1 MKLNDLNKQE
11 VAVKALKEN
20 FEVDLNIKGLNKNQ
34 TQTMHNKVKGLISE
48 AKASKNF
55 GAEYP
60 SYMKLVFMEQALKEH
75 YKIAKAAPRTRVITE
90 NEEVNRSQV
99 ILAAQDMVDS
109 VQKMLEEIS
118 DMMVKEMPALVDSV
132 QSEIGVNE
140 AQAFD
145 QTAGQALAELNQCLV
160 SVKGQLDQALAGVT
174 GGDVVD
180 AFDGDVDMGMG
191 DGEVAVDGMDVSDP
205 AMDVTGDMGTT
216 DIDLGGPDEVVGD
229 IDDVNVDVSTGPVGR
244 ARR

>member
-20 FEVDLNIKGLNKNQ
+20 FEVDFNIKGLNKIQ
-34 TQTMHNKVKGLISE
+34 TQTMHNKVKGLIAE
-48 AKASKNF
+48 AKESKNF

-60 SYMKLVFMEQALKEH
+60 AYMKLVFVEQALKEH
-75 YKIAKAAPRTRVITE
+75 YKIAPSAPRTSVITE

-132 QSEIGVNE
+132 QTEIGVNE

-174 GGDVVD
+174 GGQTVD
-180 AFDGDVDMGMG
+180 AFDGDVDTGLG
-191 DGEVAVDGMDVSDP
+191 DGEVGVNSMDVSDP
-205 AMDVTGDMGTT
+205 AIDVTGDMGTD
-216 DIDLGGPDEVVGD
+216 DIEIGAPDAVVGD
-229 IDDVNVDVSTGPVGR
+229 IEDVDVDVSTGPVGR
-244 ARR
+244 AKR

>member
-1 MKLNDLNKQE
+1 LNL
-11 VAVKALKEN
+11 
-20 FEVDLNIKGLNKNQ
+20 KGLNKNQ
-34 TQTMHNKVKGLISE
+34 TQTMHNKVKGLIAE
-48 AKASKNF
+48 AKESKNF
-55 GAEYP
+55 GVEYP

-75 YKIAKAAPRTRVITE
+75 YKSAKSAPRTRVITE

-191 DGEVAVDGMDVSDP
+191 DGEVGVDSMDVSAP
-205 AMDVTGDMGTT
+205 AVDVSGDMGTDQI
-216 DIDLGGPDEVVGD
+216 DIGAPDAVVGD
-229 IDDVNVDVSTGPVGR
+229 IEDVNVDVSTGPVGR

>member
-34 TQTMHNKVKGLISE
+34 TQTMHNKVKGLLAE
-48 AKASKNF
+48 AKESKNF

-60 SYMKLVFMEQALKEH
+60 AYMKLVFVEQALKEH
-75 YKIAKAAPRTRVITE
+75 YRIAPEAPKTNVITE

-109 VQKMLEEIS
+109 VQKMLEEVS
-118 DMMVKEMPALVDSV
+118 DMLVKEMPALVDSV
-132 QSEIGVNE
+132 QTEIGVNE

-145 QTAGQALAELNQCLV
+145 QTTGQALAELNQCLV
-160 SVKGQLDQALAGVT
+160 SVKGQLDQALAGIT

-180 AFDGDVDMGMG
+180 AFDGDVDSGLG
-191 DGEVAVDGMDVSDP
+191 DGEVGVDSMDVSDP
-205 AMDVTGDMGTT
+205 AIDVTGDMGT
-216 DIDLGGPDEVVGD
+216 DMVDANAPDAVVGD
-229 IDDVNVDVSTGPVGR
+229 IEDVDVDVSTGPVGR
-244 ARR
+244 AKR

>member
-1 MKLNDLNKQE
+1 MKLNDLNTKDH
-11 VAVKALKEN
+11 AVKALKEN
-20 FEVDLNIKGLNKNQ
+20 FEVDLKVNGLNKNQ
-34 TQTMHNKVKGLISE
+34 TQTMLNKVRGLISE
-48 AKASKNF
+48 AKEAKSF

-60 SYMKLVFMEQALKEH
+60 SYMKLVFMEQALREH
-75 YKIAKAAPRTRVITE
+75 YKTVPEMKRTRVITE

-99 ILAAQDMVDS
+99 ILDS

-132 QSEIGVNE
+132 QTEIGVNE

-160 SVKGQLDQALAGVT
+160 SVKGQLDQALAGIT

-191 DGEVAVDGMDVSDP
+191 DGEVGVDGMDVSDP
-205 AMDVTGDMGTT
+205 AYDITGDMGTV
-216 DIDLGGPDEVVGD
+216 DVNAPDDVVGD
-229 IDDVNVDVSTGPVGR
+229 IEDVSVDVSTGPVGR
-244 ARR
+244 AKR

>member
-60 SYMKLVFMEQALKEH
+60 AYMKLVFMEQALKEH
-75 YKIAKAAPRTRVITE
+75 YKVAKSAPRTRVITE

-109 VQKMLEEIS
+109 GQKMLEEIS

-132 QSEIGVNE
+132 QTEIGVNE

-160 SVKGQLDQALAGVT
+160 SVKGQLDQALAGIT
-174 GGDVVD
+174 GGNVVD
-180 AFDGDVDMGMG
+180 AFDGDVDSGLG
-191 DGEVAVDGMDVSDP
+191 DGEVGVDSMDVSNP
-205 AMDVTGDMGTT
+205 AIDVTGDMGT
-216 DIDLGGPDEVVGD
+216 DMVDVDAPDAVAGD
-229 IDDVNVDVSTGPVGR
+229 IEDVNVDVSTGPVGR
-244 ARR
+244 AKR

>member
-20 FEVDLNIKGLNKNQ
+20 FEVNLNVKGLNKIQ
-34 TQTMHNKVKGLISE
+34 TQTMHNKVKGLIAE
-48 AKASKNF
+48 AKESKNF

-60 SYMKLVFMEQALKEH
+60 SYMKLVFMEQALREH
-75 YKIAKAAPRTRVITE
+75 YKIAPSAPRTKVITE

-132 QSEIGVNE
+132 QTEIGVNE

-160 SVKGQLDQALAGVT
+160 SVKGQLDQALAGIT

-180 AFDGDVDMGMG
+180 AFDGDVDSGLG
-191 DGEVAVDGMDVSDP
+191 DGEVGVDSMDVSAP
-205 AMDVTGDMGTT
+205 AVDVSGDMGT
-216 DIDLGGPDEVVGD
+216 DQIDVGAPDAVVGD
-229 IDDVNVDVSTGPVGR
+229 IEDVDVDVSTGPVGR

>member
-1 MKLNDLNKQE
+1 MKLNDLNAKE
-11 VAVKALKEN
+11 HAVTALKEN
-20 FEVDLNIKGLNKNQ
+20 FEVNLNVKGLNKIQ
-34 TQTMHNKVKGLISE
+34 TQTMLNKVRGLISE
-48 AKASKNF
+48 AKEAKTF

-75 YKIAKAAPRTRVITE
+75 YKIVPNMPRTKVITE

-118 DMMVKEMPALVDSV
+118 DMMVKEMPALIDSV
-132 QSEIGVNE
+132 QTEIGVNE

-160 SVKGQLDQALAGVT
+160 SVKGQLDQALAGIT

-205 AMDVTGDMGTT
+205 VVDIEGDMGTDVVA
-216 DIDLGGPDEVVGD
+216 DIE
-229 IDDVNVDVSTGPVGR
+229 DVNVDVSTGPVGR

>member
-1 MKLNDLNKQE
+1 MKLNDLNNKTH
-11 VAVKALKEN
+11 AVKALKEN
-20 FEVDLNIKGLNKNQ
+20 FEVDLKINGLNKIQ
-34 TQTMHNKVKGLISE
+34 TQTMHNKVKGLIAE
-48 AKASKNF
+48 AKEARSF

-60 SYMKLVFMEQALKEH
+60 SYMKLVFVEQALRDH
-75 YKIAKAAPRTRVITE
+75 YKVAPEAPKSAIITE

-118 DMMVKEMPALVDSV
+118 DMMVKEMPALIDSV
-132 QSEIGVNE
+132 QTEIGVNE

-160 SVKGQLDQALAGVT
+160 SVKGQLDQALAGIT

-205 AMDVTGDMGTT
+205 TLDIEGNMGTDVVDVNAPVA
-216 DIDLGGPDEVVGD
+216 DIE
-229 IDDVNVDVSTGPVGR
+229 DVNVDVSTGPVGR
-244 ARR
+244 AKR

>member
-1 MKLNDLNKQE
+1 MKLNDLNAKE
-11 VAVKALKEN
+11 HAVTALKEN
-20 FEVDLNIKGLNKNQ
+20 FEVNLNVKGLNKIQ
-34 TQTMHNKVKGLISE
+34 TQTMLNKVRGLISE
-48 AKASKNF
+48 AKEAKTF

-75 YKIAKAAPRTRVITE
+75 YKIVPAMKRTRVITE

-118 DMMVKEMPALVDSV
+118 DMMVKEMPALIDSV
-132 QSEIGVNE
+132 QTEIGVNE

-160 SVKGQLDQALAGVT
+160 SVKGQLDQALSGIT

-205 AMDVTGDMGTT
+205 ALDIEGDMGT
-216 DIDLGGPDEVVGD
+216 DVVDVNAPDSIVGD

-244 ARR
+244 AKR

>member
-1 MKLNDLNKQE
+1 MFDETLPGFNLFDQKNVSMLLSPTMECDMKH
-11 VAVKALKEN
+11 VVIA
-20 FEVDLNIKGLNKNQ
+20 
-34 TQTMHNKVKGLISE
+34 
-48 AKASKNF
+48 
-55 GAEYP
+55 P
-60 SYMKLVFMEQALKEH
+60 S
-75 YKIAKAAPRTRVITE
+75 APRTKVITE

-205 AMDVTGDMGTT
+205 AVDIEGGMGT
-216 DIDLGGPDEVVGD
+216 DEIDVNAPDAVVGD
-229 IDDVNVDVSTGPVGR
+229 IEDVNVDVSTGPVGR

>member
-1 MKLNDLNKQE
+1 MKLNDLNTKDH
-11 VAVKALKEN
+11 AVKALKEN
-20 FEVDLNIKGLNKNQ
+20 FEVDLKVQGLNKNQ

-48 AKASKNF
+48 AKEAKSF

-60 SYMKLVFMEQALKEH
+60 SYMKLVFMEQALRDH
-75 YKIAKAAPRTRVITE
+75 YKTVPEMPKSKVITE

-132 QSEIGVNE
+132 QTEIGVNE

-160 SVKGQLDQALAGVT
+160 SVKGQLDQALAGIT

-205 AMDVTGDMGTT
+205 ALDIEGNMGTDVVGMGT
-216 DIDLGGPDEVVGD
+216 PDAVVGD
-229 IDDVNVDVSTGPVGR
+229 IEDVNVDVSTGPVGR
-244 ARR
+244 AKR

>member
-1 MKLNDLNKQE
+1 MKLNDLDTKQP
-11 VAVKALKEN
+11 AVKALKEN
-20 FEVDLNIKGLNKNQ
+20 FEVNFNVNALNKNQ
-34 TQTMHNKVKGLISE
+34 AQTMLNKVRGLISE
-48 AKASKNF
+48 AKEAKTF

-75 YKIAKAAPRTRVITE
+75 YKIVPAMKRTRVITE

-109 VQKMLEEIS
+109 VQKMLEEVS
-118 DMMVKEMPALVDSV
+118 DMLVKEMPALIDSI

-145 QTAGQALAELNQCLV
+145 QTAGQGLAELNQCLV

-174 GGDVVD
+174 GGQVVD

-191 DGEVAVDGMDVSDP
+191 DGEVAVDDMDVSDP
-205 AMDVTGDMGTT
+205 ALDIEGDMGTDVIDAGAPVA
-216 DIDLGGPDEVVGD
+216 DIE
-229 IDDVNVDVSTGPVGR
+229 DVSVDVSTGPVGR
-244 ARR
+244 AKR

>member
-1 MKLNDLNKQE
+1 MKLNDLNAKE
-11 VAVKALKEN
+11 HAVTALKEN
-20 FEVDLNIKGLNKNQ
+20 FEVNLNVKGLNKIQ
-34 TQTMHNKVKGLISE
+34 TQTMLNKVRGLISE
-48 AKASKNF
+48 AKEAKTF

-75 YKIAKAAPRTRVITE
+75 YKIVPNMPRTKVITE

-118 DMMVKEMPALVDSV
+118 DMMVKEMPALIDSV
-132 QSEIGVNE
+132 QTEIGVNE

-160 SVKGQLDQALAGVT
+160 SVKGQLDQALSGIT

-191 DGEVAVDGMDVSDP
+191 DGEVAIDGMDVSDP
-205 AMDVTGDMGTT
+205 VVDIEGDMGTDVVA
-216 DIDLGGPDEVVGD
+216 DIE
-229 IDDVNVDVSTGPVGR
+229 DVNVDVSTGPVGR

>member
-11 VAVKALKEN
+11 VAIDALKEN
-20 FEVDLNIKGLNKNQ
+20 FEVNLNLKGLNKNQ
-34 TQTMHNKVKGLISE
+34 TQTMHNKVKGLIAE
-48 AKASKNF
+48 AKESKNF
-55 GAEYP
+55 GASYP
-60 SYMKLVFMEQALKEH
+60 AYMKLVFMEQALKEH
-75 YKIAKAAPRTRVITE
+75 YKIAKSAPRTRVITE

-205 AMDVTGDMGTT
+205 AVDIEGGMGT
-216 DIDLGGPDEVVGD
+216 DEIDVNAPDAVVGD
-229 IDDVNVDVSTGPVGR
+229 IEDVNVDVSTGPVGR

>member
-34 TQTMHNKVKGLISE
+34 TQTMHNKVKGLLAE
-48 AKASKNF
+48 AKESKNF

-60 SYMKLVFMEQALKEH
+60 AYMKLVFVEQALKEH
-75 YKIAKAAPRTRVITE
+75 YRIAPEAPKTNVITE

-109 VQKMLEEIS
+109 VQKMLEEVS
-118 DMMVKEMPALVDSV
+118 DMLVKEMPALVDSV
-132 QSEIGVNE
+132 QTEIGVNE

-145 QTAGQALAELNQCLV
+145 QTAGQALAELQQSLT
-160 SVKGQLDQALAGVT
+160 SVKGQLDQALSGVT
-174 GGDVVD
+174 GGEVVD
-180 AFDGDVDMGMG
+180 AFDAEVDVAGEPE
-191 DGEVAVDGMDVSDP
+191 GEVAPEAP
-205 AMDVTGDMGTT
+205 AELGAEMGA
-216 DIDLGGPDEVVGD
+216 EVPAPEAGAEEVEAS
-229 IDDVNVDVSTGPVGR
+229 VDVETGPIGR
-244 ARR
+244 AKR

>member
-60 SYMKLVFMEQALKEH
+60 AYMKLVFMEQALKEH
-75 YKIAKAAPRTRVITE
+75 YKVAKSAPRTRVITE

-118 DMMVKEMPALVDSV
+118 DMMVKEMP
-132 QSEIGVNE
+132 
-140 AQAFD
+140 
-145 QTAGQALAELNQCLV
+145 LAELNQCLV
-160 SVKGQLDQALAGVT
+160 SVKGQLDQALAGIT

-180 AFDGDVDMGMG
+180 AFDGDVDSGLG
-191 DGEVAVDGMDVSDP
+191 DGEVGVDSMDVSNP
-205 AMDVTGDMGTT
+205 AIDVTGDMGT
-216 DIDLGGPDEVVGD
+216 DMVDVDAPDAVVGD
-229 IDDVNVDVSTGPVGR
+229 IEDVNVDVSTGPVGR
-244 ARR
+244 AKR